1 MKTFD
6 WFEKIMMLVVVMIVS
21 LLLGLVPCFA
31 ENDIPEDKEKPEV
44 SVCPDTKMKDQCMT
58 CHVYPD
64 MSLKEKK
71 PDANR
76 VFPYGPNMSIT
87 DDGKT
92 AVILITDIKSN
103 QVEEFFKYVEWHPEI
118 TKCIFEVM
126 SPGGSLFEGWRIVGL
141 MDVWKSRG
149 MIIET
154 RVHGCCM
161 SAGFIIFV
169 NGTPKHRFA
178 SATAELMWHEL
189 YTFAMFK
196 VSRPSD
202 TMDEAIVLRHLQ
214 DTASKFLADRS
225 KLSPKE
231 WDAKVH
237 KKEFWCNGEQ
247 AIKFGLSDGYP
258 K

>member
-1 MKTFD
+1 MKTTLLTILFV
-6 WFEKIMMLVVVMIVS
+6 LVLAMV
-21 LLLGLVPCFA
+21 GFA
-31 ENDIPEDKEKPEV
+31 ENGIHKDDESVIKPEV
-44 SVCPDTKMKDQCMT
+44 SVCPKTKMKDSCMD
-58 CHVYPD
+58 CHVTPD

-76 VFPYGPNMSIT
+76 EFPYQSTMYIK
-87 DDGKT
+87 DEGKT
-92 AVILITDIKSN
+92 AVLFVTNITSS
-103 QVEEFFKYVEWHPEI
+103 QVDAFFQYVAWHPEI
-118 TKCIFEVM
+118 NKCVIEIM
-126 SPGGSLFEGWRIVGL
+126 SPGGSLFEGWRIIGL
-141 MDVWKSRG
+141 MDVWKAKG

-154 RVHGCCM
+154 RCHGFAA

-169 NGTPKHRFA
+169 NGTIGHRFA

-214 DTASKFLADRS
+214 DTASTFLADRS
-225 KLSPKE
+225 KLSAKE
-231 WDAKVH
+231 WDKKVH
-237 KKEFWCNGEQ
+237 KKEFWCNGKQ
-247 AIKFGLSDGYP
+247 AKEFGLSDGYP